1 MKSPITESLAAL
13 LLLVVFLKI
22 AALRLRPDAWLALA
36 RWLYRHPHRTGRAAL
51 AGAALVLALLARSG
65 LDIVSILAVC
75 LFMSLMLIAGLA
87 PYGPRLLDW
96 IETQDLRRLIRQQL
110 SYSLAWGALL
120 LWGLIELLKPHLGG

>member
-1 MKSPITESLAAL
+1 M
-13 LLLVVFLKI
+13 
-22 AALRLRPDAWLALA
+22 
-36 RWLYRHPHRTGRAAL
+36 
-51 AGAALVLALLARSG
+51 LALLARSG